1 MTCRGHDGGATMP
14 PHQRIEFRAVMSRVP
29 VLAALLPVAIFAAG
43 CGGSDNAD
51 VVAGK
56 QLFVKKCGSCHV
68 LNRAGTKGTT
78 GPNLD
83 EAFQRAEKD
92 GFGESAIRGVIK
104 KQIEYPNRDKQ
115 AGGIMPAKLVDGQD
129 ADDVASYVA
138 SVVAHRGKDTGLLAN
153 AVPNAS
159 AKVAVAKNGAVAID
173 ADPGGQL
180 LFTASKATSPPGKLT
195 INFANTSGVAHN
207 IAISGKGKTP
217 ITPNGKGS
225 FTATYAAG
233 TYTYICEVPGHA
245 EAGMKGTLTVK

>member
-1 MTCRGHDGGATMP
+1 
-14 PHQRIEFRAVMSRVP
+14 MSRTL
-29 VLAALLPVAIFAAG
+29 VLAALLPVALVAAG
-43 CGGSDNAD
+43 CGGAGDNAD

-56 QLFVKKCGSCHV
+56 QLFVKKCGACHV

-115 AGGIMPAKLVDGQD
+115 AGGIMPAKLVEGQE
-129 ADDVASYVA
+129 ADNVASYVA
-138 SVVAHRGKDTGLLAN
+138 SVVAQPGKDTGLLAN
-153 AVPNAS
+153 AVPSAAS
-159 AKVAVAKNGAVAID
+159 KEAVAKNGILSID

-180 LFTASKATSPPGKLT
+180 LFTASKASAPAGKIT
-195 INFANTSGVAHN
+195 INFANTSGVDHN

-217 ITPNGKGS
+217 ITKNGKGS

-245 EAGMKGTLTVK
+245 QAGMKGTLTVK